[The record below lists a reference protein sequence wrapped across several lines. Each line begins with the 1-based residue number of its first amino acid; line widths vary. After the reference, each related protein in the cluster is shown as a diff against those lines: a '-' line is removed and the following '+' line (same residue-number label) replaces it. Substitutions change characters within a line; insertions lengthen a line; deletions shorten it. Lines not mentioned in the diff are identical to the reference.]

1 MAKNTSVKKYAPGT
15 CGQLE
20 KVEKVYQK
28 NNYITVSNLT
38 NVEKNIGF
46 P

>member
-20 KVEKVYQK
+20 KVEVYQK